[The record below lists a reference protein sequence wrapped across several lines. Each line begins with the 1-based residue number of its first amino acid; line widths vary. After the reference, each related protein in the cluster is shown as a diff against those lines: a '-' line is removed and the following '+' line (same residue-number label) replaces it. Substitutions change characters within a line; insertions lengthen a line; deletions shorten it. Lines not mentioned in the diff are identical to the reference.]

1 MIPRNSNCQVC
12 FFLLPFSPCN
22 VLSPV
27 PVPAQSAVL
36 GFSLAAAC
44 GQNFIYFTIS
54 NFNPLVCTT
63 ITTTR
68 KFFTIVFSVFLFG
81 HKISYAQWG

>member
-1 MIPRNSNCQVC
+1 P
-12 FFLLPFSPCN
+12 FL
-22 VLSPV
+22 
-27 PVPAQSAVL
+27 QSAVF
-36 GFSLAAAC
+36 GFSLAASC

-68 KFFTIVFSVFLFG
+68 KFFTIVFSVILFG
-81 HKISYAQWG
+81 HKISTEQWGYVTL